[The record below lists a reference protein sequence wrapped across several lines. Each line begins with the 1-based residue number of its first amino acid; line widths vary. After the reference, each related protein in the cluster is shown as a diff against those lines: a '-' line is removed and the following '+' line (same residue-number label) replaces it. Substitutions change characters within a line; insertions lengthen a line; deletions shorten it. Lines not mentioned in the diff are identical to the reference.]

1 MIEVKDL
8 NIGYVSKKKTVSVF
22 SNINLSFN
30 SGELV
35 GLIGDNGVGKSTL
48 IKTLTGFIKP
58 LTGTI
63 LIDKKDILSF
73 SAHDLSKTISI
84 VSTEKV
90 GGFNLTV
97 FDVVALGRTPYISV
111 FGKLNASDIE
121 CVEKSLQTLSI
132 NHLRDKLIDEL
143 SDGQRQ
149 KVMIAKSLAQETLI
163 IILDEPTAF
172 LDYKSKHSLF
182 EVLKSL
188 CKEQNKLV
196 LVSSHDIDLMEK
208 YVSKSVALLS
218 GNSIEVKQYY

>member
-30 SGELV
+30 SGKLV

-58 LTGTI
+58 LAGTI
-63 LIDKKDILSF
+63 LIDKKDILAF
-73 SAHDLSKTISI
+73 SAYDLSKTISI

-111 FGKLNASDIE
+111 FGKLNEIDIE

-149 KVMIAKSLAQETLI
+149 KVMIAKSLAQETSI

-172 LDYKSKHSLF
+172 LDYKSKHNLF

-188 CKEQNKLV
+188 CIEQNKLV

-208 YVSKSVALLS
+208 YVTKSVALLS
-218 GNSIEVKQYY
+218 ENSIEIKSY